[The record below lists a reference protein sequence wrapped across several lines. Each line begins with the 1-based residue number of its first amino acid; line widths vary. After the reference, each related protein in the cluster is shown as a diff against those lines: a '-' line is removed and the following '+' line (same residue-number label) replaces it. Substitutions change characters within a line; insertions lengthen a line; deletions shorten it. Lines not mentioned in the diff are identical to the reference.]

1 MHSRFAARACR
12 LTATADGVTTES
24 EYDAL
29 GHLVAA
35 SRGGV
40 ELFRNTVDPDGRV
53 TRTDYPDGTYE
64 TVVYDAMRRPVEVTD
79 RSGRITTL
87 SYSYGST
94 VTNTTVSHIGIDGME
109 HAHSESVRH
118 DTQLNTREVRNAG
131 RVAVEA
137 YVLDAQDRVVAV
149 TNAEGQV
156 ARMEYELGSRV
167 SRMQR
172 FDGSEVGYSWD
183 AFGMKE
189 AAYPS
194 FTNTYER
201 LMDGSLLSATGPNG
215 TVGYAYD
222 KFGNV
227 TNAVSGQGSVVSSYD
242 NAGYATRRS
251 FGAGYVDYAYDTA
264 GRLTGMTWNV
274 GGVSMPFSY
283 EYSPVNGALAA
294 VEYPNGVVSE
304 RGYDVM
310 DRLSLIGWSGYDSA
324 DADTRQYS
332 YDNADNIVSIAT
344 ADGATI
350 DYAYD
355 GIDRLAGESKSDAS
369 GAPLRSAAYIYDDC
383 GNRICNSLSE
393 DGVTEECANSF
404 EAGDRLAGWKSI
416 LESIALMP
424 WLASTAWN
432 PLARST
438 REITLK

>member
-1 MHSRFAARACR
+1 MRSRFAACACS
-12 LTATADGVTTES
+12 LTVTTES

-87 SYSYGST
+87 AYSIGST
-94 VTNTTVSHIGIDGME
+94 VTNTTVSYIGIDGME

-167 SRMQR
+167 TRMTR
-172 FDGSEVGYSWD
+172 FDGTEVGYSWD

-201 LMDGSLLSATGPNG
+201 LMDGSLLSATGPERNCG
-215 TVGYAYD
+215 VCIRQVRERDEHGVRA
-222 KFGNV
+222 
-227 TNAVSGQGSVVSSYD
+227 GQCIQFVRQRGLCD
-242 NAGYATRRS
+242 ATLLRRWL
-251 FGAGYVDYAYDTA
+251 
-264 GRLTGMTWNV
+264 GRI
-274 GGVSMPFSY
+274 
-283 EYSPVNGALAA
+283 
-294 VEYPNGVVSE
+294 E
-304 RGYDVM
+304 RV
-310 DRLSLIGWSGYDSA
+310 
-324 DADTRQYS
+324 
-332 YDNADNIVSIAT
+332 
-344 ADGATI
+344 
-350 DYAYD
+350 
-355 GIDRLAGESKSDAS
+355 
-369 GAPLRSAAYIYDDC
+369 
-383 GNRICNSLSE
+383 
-393 DGVTEECANSF
+393 
-404 EAGDRLAGWKSI
+404 
-416 LESIALMP
+416 
-424 WLASTAWN
+424 
-432 PLARST
+432 
-438 REITLK
+438 